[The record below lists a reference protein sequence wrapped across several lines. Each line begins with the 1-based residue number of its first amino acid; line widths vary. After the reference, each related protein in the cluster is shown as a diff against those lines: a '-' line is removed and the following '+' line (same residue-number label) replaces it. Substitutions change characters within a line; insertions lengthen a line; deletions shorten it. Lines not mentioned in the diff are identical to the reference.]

1 MPLSPRG
8 SSETRLLVGP
18 GVAALVEPVVRPAAS
33 PTATDD
39 RPRGYLERSVVR
51 DALSLAFTPR
61 ARACYLNRSART
73 AADRDL
79 SGRVRLALY
88 LVRGEVGAARIETS
102 TLAHPMIEN
111 CLREAAF
118 ALDVPRAYRNDDPVT
133 AVLNLVFRPR
143 TPERKSG
150 ITNTSLNAEIDLIVE
165 AALKD
170 SAGPPAAPTSTPAPT
185 PPPSPASIPVPAS
198 KSAPASLPG
207 PVQDAAV
214 HDR

>member
-1 MPLSPRG
+1 M
-8 SSETRLLVGP
+8 
-18 GVAALVEPVVRPAAS
+18 
-33 PTATDD
+33 
-39 RPRGYLERSVVR
+39 VR

-79 SGRVRLALY
+79 SGRVRLALD
-88 LVRGEVGAARIETS
+88 LVRGEVGAARIEAS
-102 TLAHPMIEN
+102 TLAHPVIEN

-143 TPERKSG
+143 TSERKTG
-150 ITNTSLNAEIDLIVE
+150 IENPSLNKEIDLIVE

-170 SAGPPAAPTSTPAPT
+170 SSANPIAPAALPVSQRYRAVPSAERGLGTVPCPRRARPSGCRGDPNDQGAIVRGVAPHPSGR
-185 PPPSPASIPVPAS
+185 PPRHNRHRAIRDSPES
-198 KSAPASLPG
+198 
-207 PVQDAAV
+207 
-214 HDR
+214 R